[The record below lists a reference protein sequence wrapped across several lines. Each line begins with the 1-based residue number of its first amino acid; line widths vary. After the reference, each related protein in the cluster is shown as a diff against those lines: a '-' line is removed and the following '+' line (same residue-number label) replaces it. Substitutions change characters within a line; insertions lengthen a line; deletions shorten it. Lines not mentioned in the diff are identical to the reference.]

1 MALQNSSTRSPID
14 YAIVYTKDGV
24 EFSRQK
30 NFSDWGT
37 PHHTLNVT
45 PSPCH
50 NGNGRTAP
58 AAYRYTSEKAVYPY
72 GRTVQQYE
80 YGGSVY
86 QIIHEGKFGST
97 FGGFGYPM
105 PSSQESA
112 LEYRALSKL
121 YDQIK
126 SSEVSLNTSIGE
138 GRETLTMMRDIAI
151 SARKARKSL
160 KKLGRDFTLDPLQT
174 VGGLYLGWSV
184 GLSPLLND
192 LANLRKHMANED
204 NDTVRCR
211 PITARASSFQT
222 LGDKNWDT
230 VLSERL
236 QYGLGWRL
244 SNLHLFEN
252 WRLGLTARPTLVWEL
267 TTLSFVV
274 DYVVSIGAY
283 LELLEASMLNNG
295 VEFVNG
301 YRTFTTR
308 KTEDVHIHQRPSRD
322 PSLGWTPSYVSVD
335 INAVLQVTEK
345 ERRIMY
351 SFPKPPLPVVK
362 IPRAAGPLLNV
373 AALLSQIL
381 TRRAS

>member
-1 MALQNSSTRSPID
+1 MPLQNSSTRQPMD
-14 YAIVYTKDGV
+14 YEIRYHRDGEV
-24 EFSRQK
+24 THSSRVFSEY
-30 NFSDWGT
+30 GT
-37 PHHTLNVT
+37 PHTSLDVV

-58 AAYRYTSEKAVYPY
+58 SAYRYTSVKTVYPH
-72 GRTVQQYE
+72 GQTIQQYE
-80 YGGSVY
+80 YGSSVL
-86 QIIHEGKFGST
+86 QIEYVGKFGAT

-121 YDQIK
+121 YSQIK

-138 GRETLTMMRDIAI
+138 GRETLRMMRDIAV
-151 SARKARKSL
+151 SARKAVKSL
-160 KKLGRDFTLDPLQT
+160 RKLGKNLALDPLQT

-211 PITARASSFQT
+211 PITARASSIQT
-222 LGDKNWDT
+222 KNGSDWDT

-236 QYGLGWRL
+236 QYGLSWRL

-252 WRLGLTARPTLVWEL
+252 WRLGLTARPSLVWEL

-274 DYVVSIGAY
+274 DYVISIGKY

-301 YRTFTTR
+301 YRTFTTKR
-308 KTEDVHIHQRPSRD
+308 IEDLHVRFQAERGTTPSA
-322 PSLGWTPSYVSVD
+322 TPSYVFKKIDGIKS
-335 INAVLQVTEK
+335 TTTK
-345 ERRIMY
+345 ERVVLH
-351 SFPKPPLPVVK
+351 SFPSPPLPVVK

-381 TRRAS
+381 SRRAS

>member
-1 MALQNSSTRSPID
+1 MPLQNSSSRSPVD
-14 YAIVYTKDGV
+14 YEVRYTKDGEV
-24 EFSRQK
+24 TSSQRFFSE
-30 NFSDWGT
+30 WGT
-37 PHHTLNVT
+37 PHMSLDVV

-58 AAYRYTSEKAVYPY
+58 SAYRYTSVKAVYPH
-72 GRTVQQYE
+72 GKTVQQYE

-86 QIIHEGKFGST
+86 QIIHEGKFGT
-97 FGGFGYPM
+97 MFGGFGYKM
-105 PSSQESA
+105 PSSQKDA
-112 LEYRALSKL
+112 IDYRALSKL

-138 GRETLTMMRDIAI
+138 GRETLKMMRDIAVG
-151 SARKARKSL
+151 ARKANKSL
-160 KKLGRDFTLDPLQT
+160 RKLGRSLALDPLQT

-222 LGDKNWDT
+222 ESGSFWDT

-236 QYGLGWRL
+236 QYGLSWRL

-252 WRLGLTARPTLVWEL
+252 WRLGLTVRPTLAWEL
-267 TTLSFVV
+267 VTLSFVV
-274 DYVVSIGAY
+274 DYVISIGKY

-301 YRTFTTR
+301 YRTFTTKR
-308 KTEDVHIHQRPSRD
+308 SEDVHIDVSTPRSGPPDAS
-322 PSLGWTPSYVSVD
+322 PSYVSVKMD
-335 INAVLQVTEK
+335 AILNTTTK
-345 ERRIMY
+345 ERVVMT
-351 SFPKPPLPVVK
+351 SFPSPPLPVVK